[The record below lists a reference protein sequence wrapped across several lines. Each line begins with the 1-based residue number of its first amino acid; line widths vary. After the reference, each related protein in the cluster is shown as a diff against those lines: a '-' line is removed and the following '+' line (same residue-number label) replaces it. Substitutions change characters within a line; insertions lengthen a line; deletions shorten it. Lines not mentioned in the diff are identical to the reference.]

1 MKKYLSVSLI
11 LFAFS
16 VSIRA
21 QTTNA
26 PSDLQ
31 SLVEAERA
39 FARTALDKGIR
50 EAFIAN
56 LADDGV
62 LFRPRAV
69 AGKKWMEEHTSQPGV
84 LTWQPIFA
92 FVSRAGDM
100 GYTTGP
106 WEYREKSV
114 DDKPVAFGN
123 FVTIWKKQS
132 DGAWKVVLDLGTRNP
147 QPQTPA
153 PQIRL
158 VETLKDISSK
168 QNTKTIVYLEA
179 ERADLLKT
187 ENDFLKLLTTQNKLE
202 SFLSYLDA
210 NVRLFRMNAFP
221 VVDKGATR
229 GALEGKIETLTWQ
242 TTKADVSPSG
252 DLGYTYGTY
261 ALKSGADLKQTES
274 GNYMRIWRKQRDGK
288 WRVVLDLLNPIP
300 KSAG

>member
-158 VETLKDISSK
+158 VETLEDISSK

-261 ALKSGADLKQTES
+261 ELKSGADLKQTES